1 VKTKKLPP
9 HAAKK
14 LPTKAGKKKVAAKPK
29 ATAKSKSTN
38 ALRDMMRGSDRPVE
52 ARDTDPRAPFSAG
65 GQDRDVDP
73 SKAVRA
79 RRG

>member
-14 LPTKAGKKKVAAKPK
+14 LPTKAGKKEVAAK